1 MSKRSGLPRWKCRNR
16 ADQKT
21 LERWTNQQLDLI
33 ADRPPAA
40 LVQNDAEMHR
50 ALQALLS
57 DKTLFQEHVAHV
69 RMLLTIKNKRGRGR
83 RRGERRPNDWS
94 DDEVD
99 VLPYAA
105 EDVIRIRQIWKR
117 LGGQNRGDANP
128 PTAIGIAARRHGLT
142 EERLRSLLKN
152 RTRAY
157 RGI

>member
-1 MSKRSGLPRWKCRNR
+1 
-16 ADQKT
+16 
-21 LERWTNQQLDLI
+21 
-33 ADRPPAA
+33 
-40 LVQNDAEMHR
+40 
-50 ALQALLS
+50 
-57 DKTLFQEHVAHV
+57 
-69 RMLLTIKNKRGRGR
+69 MLLTIKNKRGRGR